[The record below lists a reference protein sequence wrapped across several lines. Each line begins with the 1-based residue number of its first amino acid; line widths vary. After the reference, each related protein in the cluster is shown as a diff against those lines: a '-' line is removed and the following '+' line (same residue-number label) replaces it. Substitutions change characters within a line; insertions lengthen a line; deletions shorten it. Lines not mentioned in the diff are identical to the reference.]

1 VHGLETSQVF
11 AAAGAIIVFL
21 GGLVLAGVRGT
32 ITRIKA
38 DIETMKKKFEDL
50 HLDFVALQSEHKII
64 CGDRDHG
71 KRK

>member
-1 VHGLETSQVF
+1 MHGLETSQVL
-11 AAAGAIIVFL
+11 AGAGAIIVFL

-38 DIETMKKKFEDL
+38 DIENIKKDYEEL
-50 HLDFVALQSEHKII
+50 HLDFVALKSEHNIY
-64 CGDRDHG
+64 CGERDHG